1 MDKILTIYL
10 DPHVGHPDLANPLTF
25 VYKGYPLQINEQDYA
40 NFISVLPEF
49 WYTENDKIVLFTLF
63 TDGSYYC
70 ERQKRVYNY
79 AIKTFEEIPYRFD
92 SIDENTVNEFVD
104 ILTTFFEEVNI
115 KNQNNIQQRLIE
127 EVQNYSFLQ
136 TFLLNTRK
144 SILSKTDF
152 MFLRDYDSVSEE
164 KLKQWEQYRQQW
176 RDITKQDAWQ
186 LGELHKINIPV
197 SPSEKDNFTYTA
209 MAELGHQNSEIE
221 QYIQSIQNDED
232 FEEKMSVV
240 INRYCEYLLKQN
252 IITALSKFKLPLLDL
267 KLNNFYDDEES
278 FINDLTTDFEEF
290 AKKVD
295 TELKRING
303 DLTVNGLISY
313 YKNISNNQNLAQ
325 EVIDVLNELQN
336 VSESG
341 EEE

>member
-1 MDKILTIYL
+1 
-10 DPHVGHPDLANPLTF
+10 
-25 VYKGYPLQINEQDYA
+25 
-40 NFISVLPEF
+40 
-49 WYTENDKIVLFTLF
+49 
-63 TDGSYYC
+63 
-70 ERQKRVYNY
+70 
-79 AIKTFEEIPYRFD
+79 
-92 SIDENTVNEFVD
+92 
-104 ILTTFFEEVNI
+104 
-115 KNQNNIQQRLIE
+115 
-127 EVQNYSFLQ
+127 
-136 TFLLNTRK
+136 
-144 SILSKTDF
+144 
-152 MFLRDYDSVSEE
+152 
-164 KLKQWEQYRQQW
+164 
-176 RDITKQDAWQ
+176 
-186 LGELHKINIPV
+186 
-197 SPSEKDNFTYTA
+197 
-209 MAELGHQNSEIE
+209 
-221 QYIQSIQNDED
+221 
-232 FEEKMSVV
+232 MSVV